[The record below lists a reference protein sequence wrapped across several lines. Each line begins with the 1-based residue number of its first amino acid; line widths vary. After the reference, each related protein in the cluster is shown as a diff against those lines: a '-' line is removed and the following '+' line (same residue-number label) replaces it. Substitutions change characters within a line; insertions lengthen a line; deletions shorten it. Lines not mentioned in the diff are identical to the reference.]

1 MFPCIFSFPK
11 LAPQLGSCGI
21 DLLTRTHQH
30 EKFYSKSLAT
40 RALPRAALESF
51 VDYWL
56 NTANPF
62 LDAGS
67 FARTWWILVDIHGGT
82 NSRVAEIPHD
92 STAYAHRDKLL
103 LYQFYDRVFVGD
115 YPSEEEEGFGLL
127 DGFVESVTG
136 ELEDGE
142 WGMYVNYADP
152 RVGDVAEEVYFG
164 ENVARLK
171 SVKGAVDPEDVFY
184 HPLGIK
190 PGKLE
195 A

>member
-1 MFPCIFSFPK
+1 MIYPAFLKPYTSTW
-11 LAPQLGSCGI
+11 
-21 DLLTRTHQH
+21 LLRDKNTDETTQH

-40 RALPRAALESF
+40 HALPRATLESF

-62 LDAGS
+62 LEESAFG
-67 FARTWWILVDIHGGT
+67 RTWWILVDIHGGA

-103 LYQFYDRVFVGD
+103 LFQFYDRVFTGD
-115 YPSEEEEGFGLL
+115 YPAEEEEGFGLL
-127 DGFVESVTG
+127 DGFVQSVTG
-136 ELEDGE
+136 ELADGE

-152 RVGDVAEEVYFG
+152 RMDDVAEEVYFG
-164 ENVARLK
+164 ENVARLRE
-171 SVKGAVDPEDVFY
+171 VKGAVDPDDVFY

-190 PGKLE
+190 PGASE
-195 A
+195 E